1 MSAFRKLL
9 SQPSLQP
16 LFSAV
21 SSASTDSP
29 FSRNWRKKGKGKGKE
44 KEKVEVQH
52 REDKAHEEKQ
62 EKLPSKLVTVDE
74 AHQVIIADI
83 NLKSESC
90 EASIVPSSKLC
101 VQHSG
106 SRRWLKNVDS
116 GEQLIVDELDDESIG
131 ISPLPSV
138 MEHQLSRRDTPSDDE
153 EKGHHSGYSP
163 GRPECFRRF
172 SRIPSEAAKRAEP
185 LPLVKG
191 YIPANALEDVVDS
204 DEEDVFGTGDES
216 ISDSE

>member
-16 LFSAV
+16 LFSAI

-29 FSRNWRKKGKGKGKE
+29 FSRNRGKKSKGKG

-52 REDKAHEEKQ
+52 KEDKADDEKQ
-62 EKLPSKLVTVDE
+62 KKLPSKLVSVGE
-74 AHQVIIADI
+74 AHQVIIADT

-90 EASIVPSSKLC
+90 EASVVPNSKLC

-106 SRRWLKNVDS
+106 SRRWLQNIDS
-116 GEQLIVDELDDESIG
+116 GEQLIVDELDSESIG
-131 ISPLPSV
+131 ISPQPSV
-138 MEHQLSRRDTPSDDE
+138 IEHQLSRRNTPSEDE
-153 EKGHHSGYSP
+153 EKDHYNRYSP

-191 YIPANALEDVVDS
+191 YIPANSLEDVLDS
-204 DEEDVFGTGDES
+204 DEEDVFGTDES
-216 ISDSE
+216 ISNSV